1 MPTCPQGPQDD
12 PNNKYHY
19 KIYIQYNIRK
29 YMPNDIYHNFTGDEV
44 PVWSPDKNARN
55 SMFSVYKSEQQK
67 KEDWFAKGDTVIYH
81 DKEHPNHLKKAKI
94 TEVIKPK
101 STSKAYKDSLENK
114 TAYVEPPKFPPEY
127 TLTFEHPAVLP
138 SGQSIKTLKIK
149 QKDVKKLKKEGNSIT
164 HLCLP
169 VKGKNITKSYFQEH
183 AERIIKKGFLKKQE
197 FLPLA
202 ISARFTKQKRLNSW
216 DLVPPDKDQ
225 KFKIREAELVDFAA
239 LENGKRRKITI
250 RVKITLDIEGG
261 DGASMVDKVGYK
273 FQNLFDCQGNREKL
287 QENIDKIGKSQRGG
301 KRRTRKKRRRSTGR
315 SGKKTK
321 TRKTGTVHRFEIVKR
336 NPLTIKVYERHGNK
350 WKYIET
356 ARVQKGG
363 KWTKKYKKIINC
375 KNPKGFSQKQYC
387 KYGRKKTK
395 KRKRRKRRRTTRKG
409 YGK

>member
-1 MPTCPQGPQDD
+1 M
-12 PNNKYHY
+12 
-19 KIYIQYNIRK
+19 
-29 YMPNDIYHNFTGDEV
+29 
-44 PVWSPDKNARN
+44 
-55 SMFSVYKSEQQK
+55 
-67 KEDWFAKGDTVIYH
+67 
-81 DKEHPNHLKKAKI
+81 
-94 TEVIKPK
+94 
-101 STSKAYKDSLENK
+101 
-114 TAYVEPPKFPPEY
+114 
-127 TLTFEHPAVLP
+127 
-138 SGQSIKTLKIK
+138 
-149 QKDVKKLKKEGNSIT
+149 
-164 HLCLP
+164 
-169 VKGKNITKSYFQEH
+169 
-183 AERIIKKGFLKKQE
+183 
-197 FLPLA
+197 
-202 ISARFTKQKRLNSW
+202 
-216 DLVPPDKDQ
+216 
-225 KFKIREAELVDFAA
+225 VDFAA